1 MFCVWEKLTEATEL
15 AKASIEAIVNFEKSI
30 LKMLSFSLLSV
41 MVGVGLKRSNIMI
54 EMQRKEGSL
63 LFI

>member
-1 MFCVWEKLTEATEL
+1 MFCVWGKLTEATEL

-30 LKMLSFSLLSV
+30 MKMLSFSLLSV
-41 MVGVGLKRSNIMI
+41 MIGVGLKRSNIMI